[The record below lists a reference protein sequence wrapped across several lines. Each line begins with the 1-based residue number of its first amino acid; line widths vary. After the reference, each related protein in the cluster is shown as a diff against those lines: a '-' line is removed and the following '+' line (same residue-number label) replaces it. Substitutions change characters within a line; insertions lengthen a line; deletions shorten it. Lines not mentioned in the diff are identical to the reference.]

1 MITHRCNGNLKA
13 RVSIRYAYQWP
24 YMLRSPSEKQ
34 AWRMITY
41 GVGDE
46 YMDTVIET
54 SNTEI
59 NFCPFC
65 GQKLEVANKRG
76 QMSVR
81 KMLDDIIWLT
91 ESEEKDE
98 IDQMIDETLRRI
110 DK

>member
-1 MITHRCNGNLKA
+1 MITHRCRGSLKA
-13 RVSIRYAYQWP
+13 GVSIRYAYQKIYWP

-54 SNTEI
+54 SHTEI

-65 GQKLEVANKRG
+65 GQKLEAPEQAIKG
-76 QMSVR
+76 KIS
-81 KMLDDIIWLT
+81 
-91 ESEEKDE
+91 DE
-98 IDQMIDETLRRI
+98 R
-110 DK
+110 

>member
-1 MITHRCNGNLKA
+1 MGRNMITHRCRGSLKVG
-13 RVSIRYAYQWP
+13 VSIRYAYQKIYWP

-54 SNTEI
+54 SHTEI

-65 GQKLEVANKRG
+65 GQKLEEPKEG
-76 QMSVR
+76 
-81 KMLDDIIWLT
+81 
-91 ESEEKDE
+91 
-98 IDQMIDETLRRI
+98 
-110 DK
+110 

>member
-1 MITHRCNGNLKA
+1 MKNDDFLNTNFQTITHRCNGSLKA
-13 RVSIRYAYQWP
+13 GVSIRYAYQWP

-54 SNTEI
+54 SHTEI

-65 GQKLEVANKRG
+65 GQKLE
-76 QMSVR
+76 
-81 KMLDDIIWLT
+81 T
-91 ESEEKDE
+91 PEEETSE
-98 IDQMIDETLRRI
+98 
-110 DK
+110 